1 MIVLAIDTATD
12 APGVA
17 LRSEEG
23 TSARSIEWR
32 GAFRSTVPAGRALLE
47 RAGLDLADVDAV
59 AVPSGPGSFTG
70 LRVGAAIAQ
79 GVARTGRAGLHAV
92 PTFVALAEARAPG
105 GAERVVVAIDARRG
119 RWYAAALERD
129 ASGTWHCAEEPRDV
143 PPGEARG
150 LARSSSF
157 LGPDTVSGDDP
168 LVARTIADLVA
179 RDPDRYRVDDARSLR
194 LTYVRPGARRA

>member
-17 LRSEEG
+17 LRTGEG
-23 TSARSIEWR
+23 TSVRAIEWR
-32 GAFRSTVPAGRALLE
+32 GAFRSTVPAGRDLLD

-79 GVARTGRAGLHAV
+79 GVARAGRAALHAV
-92 PTFVALAEARAPG
+92 PTFVALAEARAPEE
-105 GAERVVVAIDARRG
+105 ARRVVVAIDARRG

-129 ASGTWHCAEEPRDV
+129 ASGTWGSVEEPRDL
-143 PPGEARG
+143 PPEEARR
-150 LARSSSF
+150 LARSSPF
-157 LGPDTVSGDDP
+157 LGPDAVSGDDP
-168 LVARTIADLVA
+168 VVARTIAGLVA
-179 RDPDRYRVDDARSLR
+179 RDPDRYRVDDLRSLR
-194 LTYVRPGARRA
+194 LAYVRPGAGRA

>member
-1 MIVLAIDTATD
+1 VIVLGIDTASG

-17 LRSEEG
+17 LRTERG
-23 TSARSIEWR
+23 TSVRALEWR
-32 GAFRSTVPAGRALLE
+32 AAFRSTVPAGRALLE
-47 RAGLDLADVDAV
+47 RAGLGLADVEAV

-79 GVARTGRAGLHAV
+79 GVARAGRAGLHAV

-105 GAERVVVAIDARRG
+105 EVERVVVAIDARRG
-119 RWYAAALERD
+119 RWYAAVLERD
-129 ASGTWHCAEEPRDV
+129 ASGTWRSVGEPRDV
-143 PPGEARG
+143 PPEEARG
-150 LARSSSF
+150 LAPSSPF

-168 LVARTIADLVA
+168 VVARTIADLVA